1 MKAIQSV
8 YDFNKQAGLL
18 DLGYDDFRE
27 SAYPIEE
34 ALEGFDIT
42 YLNNRLH
49 LHEDSSPKNASRS
62 IVTGHCRTVGLSDVD
77 RFDKHI
83 DSIIFSLGSL
93 FKLGLSVDQVLNGLQ
108 IVADANLT
116 KLSVGKDSEGKQMK
130 PTDFVGPEE
139 ELQKILDERNGS
151 L

>member
-1 MKAIQSV
+1 MQALETV
-8 YDFNKQAGLL
+8 YEFNQKAGLL
-18 DLGYDDFRE
+18 ALGYDDFRE

-49 LHEDSSPKNASRS
+49 LHEDSSPKDASRS
-62 IVTGHCRTVGLSDVD
+62 IVTGHCRTAGISDVD
-77 RFDKHI
+77 RFDKSI

-108 IVADANLT
+108 IVADANMA

-130 PTDFVGPEE
+130 PTDFVGPET

>member
-8 YDFNKQAGLL
+8 YEFNQKAGLL

-49 LHEDSSPKNASRS
+49 LPEDSSPKDTSRA
-62 IVTGHCRTVGLSDVD
+62 IVTGHCRTTDISDVD
-77 RFDKHI
+77 RFDKSI

-93 FKLGLSVDQVLNGLQ
+93 FKLGLSVDQVLRGLQ
-108 IVADANLT
+108 TVADANMA

-130 PTDFVGPEE
+130 PEGFVGPET
-139 ELQKILDERNGS
+139 ELQEILDERN
-151 L
+151 